1 MALFRQN
8 SKLTDMKSIT
18 IHKLDNDIASA
29 IEKIAKSTG
38 LSQNKIIKQLLRKS
52 LGLNKKK
59 TIKRDVSIL
68 FDIWSDREVSE
79 LENSIKIFD
88 KIDEDLWK

>member
-1 MALFRQN
+1 
-8 SKLTDMKSIT
+8 MKSIT